1 MIIYINYNYNYSL
14 KWCIFF
20 YIYLMYKM
28 KKTIIDYRYSKDK
41 NHTMFW

>member
-1 MIIYINYNYNYSL
+1 MIIYHKVVYIL
-14 KWCIFF
+14 

>member
-1 MIIYINYNYNYSL
+1 MIIYL
-14 KWCIFF
+14 KEVYIL